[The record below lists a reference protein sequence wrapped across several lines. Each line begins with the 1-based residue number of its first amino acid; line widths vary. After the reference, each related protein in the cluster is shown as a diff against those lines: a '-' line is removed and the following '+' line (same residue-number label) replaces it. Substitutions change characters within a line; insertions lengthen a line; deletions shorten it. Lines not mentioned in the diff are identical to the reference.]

1 MPCCGNKGSIFTY
14 HLLLLQFYIQL
25 SKSQLFAL
33 SEVLTF
39 ICITKTTCYAGGS
52 KKLSAVSK
60 IKTSNDIL
68 MLGLATEHIS
78 KEASIDE

>member
-1 MPCCGNKGSIFTY
+1 MINGLSSKCIKLALNTFCCSF
-14 HLLLLQFYIQL
+14 F
-25 SKSQLFAL
+25 
-33 SEVLTF
+33 
-39 ICITKTTCYAGGS
+39 CITKTTCYAGGS